1 MVESSDKT
9 WSTGEENG
17 KPLQH
22 SCLENPMNSMKKQKY
37 VTLKDETLRSVGV
50 QCATVEE
57 WENGSRRN
65 EEAEPKRKQSQVVD
79 VYCGESKV

>member
-1 MVESSDKT
+1 MESSDKT

-37 VTLKDETLRSVGV
+37 MTLKDETLRSVGV

-65 EEAEPKRKQSQVVD
+65 EEAEPKKKQCPVVD
-79 VYCGESKV
+79 VSGGESKV